1 MVTNGILVKIEVCQV
16 MENAWGSAWP
26 KLLSKCYL
34 LCNFSIERD
43 LQKKIALLSCV
54 SLMGKIYLKMAR

>member
-1 MVTNGILVKIEVCQV
+1 

-34 LCNFSIERD
+34 RCNFSIERD
-43 LQKKIALLSCV
+43 VQRKIALLSCV
-54 SLMGKIYLKMAR
+54 SLMGKIYLKMVR